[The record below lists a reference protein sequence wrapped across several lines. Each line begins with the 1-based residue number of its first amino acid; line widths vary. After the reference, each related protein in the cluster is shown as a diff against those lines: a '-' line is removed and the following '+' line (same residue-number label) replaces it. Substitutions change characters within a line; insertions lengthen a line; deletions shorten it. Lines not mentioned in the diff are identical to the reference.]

1 MKERMT
7 GHFCKSGFRAMA
19 SVMMKITMLDVPMME
34 EIAVVP
40 MSIPPT
46 ALNANVTNRLNI
58 FWK

>member
-1 MKERMT
+1 
-7 GHFCKSGFRAMA
+7 MA

-46 ALNANVTNRLNI
+46 ALNANVTNSLNT